1 MAARHSPWQYVLS
14 GKSLTLSLMLNGGFV
29 HIAQPAFSLFQVFS
43 EVRIIA
49 NARQPQQQQQD
60 LINERIRA
68 REVRL
73 ITDDGDQ
80 GIMPKED
87 AQRIAD
93 EAELDLVLVQANAKP
108 PVAKIM
114 DYGKFRFDNQ
124 KKQREQRKN
133 QKIVSI
139 KEVRLSPTI
148 DDNDFNTKMKNAQKF
163 LEKGNKV
170 KVSIRFR
177 GRAITHKEIG
187 REVMDRFATDLEE
200 IAKVESRAKMEGR
213 SMFMVLA
220 PKETK

>member
-1 MAARHSPWQYVLS
+1 M
-14 GKSLTLSLMLNGGFV
+14 
-29 HIAQPAFSLFQVFS
+29 
-43 EVRIIA
+43 
-49 NARQPQQQQQD
+49 
-60 LINERIRA
+60 INDRIRA

-80 GIMPKED
+80 GIMSKAD
-87 AQRIAD
+87 AQTIAD
-93 EAELDLVLVQANAKP
+93 EQELDLVLVQANAKP

-114 DYGKFRFDNQ
+114 DYGKFRFDSQ

-148 DDNDFNTKMKNAQKF
+148 DDNDFNTKKKNAVKF

>member
-1 MAARHSPWQYVLS
+1 
-14 GKSLTLSLMLNGGFV
+14 
-29 HIAQPAFSLFQVFS
+29 
-43 EVRIIA
+43 
-49 NARQPQQQQQD
+49 
-60 LINERIRA
+60 
-68 REVRL
+68 
-73 ITDDGDQ
+73 
-80 GIMPKED
+80 MPKAE
-87 AQRIAD
+87 AQAIAD
-93 EAELDLVLVQANAKP
+93 EQELDLVLVQANAKP

-114 DYGKFRFDNQ
+114 DYGKFRFDSQ

-133 QKIVSI
+133 QKVVSI

-148 DDNDFNTKMKNAQKF
+148 DDNDFNTKKKNAVKF

>member
-1 MAARHSPWQYVLS
+1 
-14 GKSLTLSLMLNGGFV
+14 
-29 HIAQPAFSLFQVFS
+29 
-43 EVRIIA
+43 
-49 NARQPQQQQQD
+49 
-60 LINERIRA
+60 
-68 REVRL
+68 
-73 ITDDGDQ
+73 
-80 GIMPKED
+80 MPKAE
-87 AQRIAD
+87 AQAIAD
-93 EAELDLVLVQANAKP
+93 EQELDLVLVQANAKP

-114 DYGKFRFDNQ
+114 DYGKFSFDIQ
-124 KKQREQRKN
+124 KKQREQRNN

-148 DDNDFNTKMKNAQKF
+148 DDNDFNTKKKNAVKF

>member
-1 MAARHSPWQYVLS
+1 
-14 GKSLTLSLMLNGGFV
+14 
-29 HIAQPAFSLFQVFS
+29 
-43 EVRIIA
+43 
-49 NARQPQQQQQD
+49 
-60 LINERIRA
+60 
-68 REVRL
+68 
-73 ITDDGDQ
+73 
-80 GIMPKED
+80 MPKAE
-87 AQRIAD
+87 AQAIAD
-93 EAELDLVLVQANAKP
+93 EQELDLVLVQANAKP

-114 DYGKFRFDNQ
+114 DYGKFRFDSQ

-148 DDNDFNTKMKNAQKF
+148 DDNDFNTKKKNAVKF

-200 IAKVESRAKMEGR
+200 IAKVEARAKMEGR

>member
-1 MAARHSPWQYVLS
+1 M
-14 GKSLTLSLMLNGGFV
+14 
-29 HIAQPAFSLFQVFS
+29 
-43 EVRIIA
+43 
-49 NARQPQQQQQD
+49 
-60 LINERIRA
+60 INDRIRA

-80 GIMPKED
+80 GIMSKAD
-87 AQRIAD
+87 AQAIAD
-93 EAELDLVLVQANAKP
+93 EQELDLVLVQANAKP

-114 DYGKFRFDNQ
+114 DYGKFRFDSQ

-148 DDNDFNTKMKNAQKF
+148 DDNDFNTKKKNAVKF

-220 PKETK
+220 PKGN

>member
-1 MAARHSPWQYVLS
+1 MAGYRVSRWS
-14 GKSLTLSLMLNGGFV
+14 
-29 HIAQPAFSLFQVFS
+29 AFTLFQVFS
-43 EVRIIA
+43 EVRTIA
-49 NARQPQQQQQD
+49 NARQPQQQQD
-60 LINERIRA
+60 LINDRIRA

-80 GIMPKED
+80 GIMSKAD
-87 AQRIAD
+87 AQAIAD
-93 EAELDLVLVQANAKP
+93 EQELDLVLVQANAKP

-114 DYGKFRFDNQ
+114 DYGKFRFDSQ

-148 DDNDFNTKMKNAQKF
+148 DDNDFNTKKKNAVKF

>member
-1 MAARHSPWQYVLS
+1 MRQAA
-14 GKSLTLSLMLNGGFV
+14 F
-29 HIAQPAFSLFQVFS
+29 IIFQVFL

-49 NARQPQQQQQD
+49 NARQPQQPQD
-60 LINERIRA
+60 LINDRIRA

-73 ITDDGDQ
+73 ITDEGDQ
-80 GIMPKED
+80 GVMSKND

-93 EAELDLVLVQANAKP
+93 EAELDLVLVQATAKP

-114 DYGKFRFDNQ
+114 DYGKFKFDSQ

-133 QKIVSI
+133 QKVVSV
-139 KEVRLSPTI
+139 KEIRLSPTI
-148 DDNDFNTKMKNAQKF
+148 DDNDFNTKKKAAIKF

-187 REVMDRFATDLEE
+187 REVMDKLANELAEV
-200 IAKVESRAKMEGR
+200 AKVEARAKMEGR

-220 PKETK
+220 PKEAK

>member
-1 MAARHSPWQYVLS
+1 M
-14 GKSLTLSLMLNGGFV
+14 MNGGLSCV
-29 HIAQPAFSLFQVFS
+29 A
-43 EVRIIA
+43 IIRFYFISSFFGGKDHS
-49 NARQPQQQQQD
+49 NARQPQQQQD
-60 LINERIRA
+60 LINDRIRA

-80 GIMPKED
+80 GIMPKAE
-87 AQRIAD
+87 AQAIAD
-93 EAELDLVLVQANAKP
+93 EQELDLVLVQANAKP

-114 DYGKFRFDNQ
+114 DYGKFRFDSQ

-148 DDNDFNTKMKNAQKF
+148 DDNDFNTKKKNAVKF

-187 REVMDRFATDLEE
+187 REMMDRFATDLEE

>member
-1 MAARHSPWQYVLS
+1 M
-14 GKSLTLSLMLNGGFV
+14 
-29 HIAQPAFSLFQVFS
+29 IAF
-43 EVRIIA
+43 
-49 NARQPQQQQQD
+49 
-60 LINERIRA
+60 
-68 REVRL
+68 EVRL

-80 GIMPKED
+80 GIMPKAE
-87 AQRIAD
+87 AQAIAD
-93 EAELDLVLVQANAKP
+93 EQELDLVLVQANAKP

-114 DYGKFRFDNQ
+114 DYGKFRFDSQ

-148 DDNDFNTKMKNAQKF
+148 DDNDFNTKKKNAVKF

>member
-1 MAARHSPWQYVLS
+1 M
-14 GKSLTLSLMLNGGFV
+14 
-29 HIAQPAFSLFQVFS
+29 
-43 EVRIIA
+43 
-49 NARQPQQQQQD
+49 
-60 LINERIRA
+60 INDRIRA
-68 REVRL
+68 HEVRL
-73 ITDDGDQ
+73 ITEDGDR
-80 GIMPKED
+80 GIMSKAD
-87 AQRIAD
+87 AQHIAD

-114 DYGKFRFDNQ
+114 DYGKFKFDNQ

-139 KEVRLSPTI
+139 KEIRLSPTI
-148 DDNDFNTKMKNAQKF
+148 DDNDFNTKKNNAIKF

-187 REVMDRFATDLEE
+187 REVMDRLATDLEE
-200 IAKVESRAKMEGR
+200 IAKIEARAKMEGR

>member
-1 MAARHSPWQYVLS
+1 
-14 GKSLTLSLMLNGGFV
+14 
-29 HIAQPAFSLFQVFS
+29 
-43 EVRIIA
+43 
-49 NARQPQQQQQD
+49 
-60 LINERIRA
+60 
-68 REVRL
+68 
-73 ITDDGDQ
+73 
-80 GIMPKED
+80 MPKAE
-87 AQRIAD
+87 AQAIAD
-93 EAELDLVLVQANAKP
+93 EQELDLVLVQANAKP

-114 DYGKFRFDNQ
+114 DYGKFRFDSQ

-148 DDNDFNTKMKNAQKF
+148 DDNDFNTKKKNAVKF

>member
-1 MAARHSPWQYVLS
+1 
-14 GKSLTLSLMLNGGFV
+14 
-29 HIAQPAFSLFQVFS
+29 
-43 EVRIIA
+43 
-49 NARQPQQQQQD
+49 
-60 LINERIRA
+60 
-68 REVRL
+68 
-73 ITDDGDQ
+73 
-80 GIMPKED
+80 
-87 AQRIAD
+87 
-93 EAELDLVLVQANAKP
+93 
-108 PVAKIM
+108 M
-114 DYGKFRFDNQ
+114 DYGKFRFDSQ

-148 DDNDFNTKMKNAQKF
+148 DDNDFNTKKKNAVKF

>member
-1 MAARHSPWQYVLS
+1 M
-14 GKSLTLSLMLNGGFV
+14 
-29 HIAQPAFSLFQVFS
+29 
-43 EVRIIA
+43 A
-49 NARQPQQQQQD
+49 NARQPQQQQD
-60 LINERIRA
+60 LINDRIRA

-80 GIMPKED
+80 GIMPKAE
-87 AQRIAD
+87 AQAIAD
-93 EAELDLVLVQANAKP
+93 EQELDLVLVQANAKP

-114 DYGKFRFDNQ
+114 DYGKFRFDSQ

-148 DDNDFNTKMKNAQKF
+148 DDNDFNTKKKNAVKF

-170 KVSIRFR
+170 KVAIRFR